1 MNEQV
6 LLNERGVLVSTTRFV
21 APQATFALATVS
33 SVRLGAET
41 KGNKRV
47 ALIAFSLS
55 MLISAYRYMDRS
67 GAVVLA
73 CLLVAIVMAFLAA
86 RAVPVTWY
94 YLFVTTN
101 AGESPGLKD
110 TDGEWIRRVHDALVH
125 AIVSRG

>member
-1 MNEQV
+1 MEERV
-6 LLNERGVLVSTTRFV
+6 LLDERGVLVSTARFV

-33 SVRLGAET
+33 SVRLASEV

-47 ALIAFSLS
+47 AFIALSLS
-55 MLISAYRYMDRS
+55 MLLSALRYADRS
-67 GAVVLA
+67 GSVVLV
-73 CLLVAIVMAFLAA
+73 CLLASAVFAFLAA
-86 RAVPVTWY
+86 RAVPVTWH